1 MDNYTIIITS
11 KAQSDISDCVSF
23 VLNVSKEAAIKLAD
37 DIYDS
42 IGSLVNFPDRN
53 PIFEMPKP
61 FPFIIRKQVINHRY
75 AALYCVEGKNVT
87 IYRVLDSRRKFNFL
101 VL

>member
-1 MDNYTIIITS
+1 MILYQVVWSN
-11 KAQSDISDCVSF
+11 KALSDLSECIQF
-23 VLNVSKEAAIKLAD
+23 VLNVSKEAATKLAD